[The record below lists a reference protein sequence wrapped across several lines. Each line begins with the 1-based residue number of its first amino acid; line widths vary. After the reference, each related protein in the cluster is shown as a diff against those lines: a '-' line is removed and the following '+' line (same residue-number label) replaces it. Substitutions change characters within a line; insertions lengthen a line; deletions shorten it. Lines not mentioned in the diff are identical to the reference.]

1 VTDLVRSLAVVAC
14 LLFGWAACGDD
25 DDGRGGDAGPGAG
38 APEGPPGLA
47 GEVTEVDAA
56 TAAGAAGAVLVEEQP
71 GVERGGRKAWIDLAG
86 VAIVGP
92 DGEVDP
98 RGDDPASL
106 VGETVSVWTTICRE
120 SYPEQCDA
128 ERIVVG

>member
-1 VTDLVRSLAVVAC
+1 MIRSLAVVAC
-14 LLFGWAACGDD
+14 LLWGWTACGDD
-25 DDGRGGDAGPGAG
+25 DDGSGGDAGRGSG
-38 APEGPPGLA
+38 APEGPPDLV
-47 GEVTEVDAA
+47 GEVTDVDAA
-56 TAAGAAGAVLVEEQP
+56 TAAGSVLVEEQT
-71 GVERGGRKAWIDLAG
+71 GVEPGGRKAWIDLEG

-98 RGDDPASL
+98 RGDDPAAL

-128 ERIVVG
+128 EQIVVG

>member
-1 VTDLVRSLAVVAC
+1 VTDVIRSLAVVAC
-14 LLFGWAACGDD
+14 LLLGCTACGDD
-25 DDGRGGDAGPGAG
+25 DDGSGVDAGPGAG
-38 APEGPPGLA
+38 APEGPPGLV

-56 TAAGAAGAVLVEEQP
+56 TAAGAVLVEEQP
-71 GVERGGRKAWIDLAG
+71 GLERGGRKAWIDLEG
-86 VAIVGP
+86 VAIVEP

-128 ERIVVG
+128 EQIVVG

>member
-1 VTDLVRSLAVVAC
+1 V
-14 LLFGWAACGDD
+14 
-25 DDGRGGDAGPGAG
+25 
-38 APEGPPGLA
+38 

-56 TAAGAAGAVLVEEQP
+56 TAAGAVQVEEQP
-71 GVERGGRKAWIDLAG
+71 GVESGGRKAWIDLEG
-86 VAIVGP
+86 VAIVRP
-92 DGEVDP
+92 DGEVDR

-128 ERIVVG
+128 EQIVMG

>member
-1 VTDLVRSLAVVAC
+1 MTDLIRSLAVVAC
-14 LLFGWAACGDD
+14 LLLGLPACGDD
-25 DDGRGGDAGPGAG
+25 DDGSGGDAGPGAG
-38 APEGPPGLA
+38 APEGPPRLV

-56 TAAGAAGAVLVEEQP
+56 TAAGAVLVEEQP
-71 GVERGGRKAWIDLAG
+71 GVEPGGRKAWIDLEG
-86 VAIVGP
+86 VAIVRP